1 MIVLLSDENNMAHVK
16 QGLLLGA
23 FDYILKPLD
32 KDKVIDVLK
41 KAHDSLMDKKME
53 EERNKNLKKKLE
65 LNLSLSRD
73 KILQDLLRGKE
84 FPFQELDY
92 IQNEYNIS
100 LQKGM
105 VQSAL

>member
-1 MIVLLSDENNMAHVK
+1 
-16 QGLLLGA
+16 
-23 FDYILKPLD
+23 LKPLD

-73 KILQDLLRGKE
+73 KILQDLLGER
-84 FPFQELDY
+84 
-92 IQNEYNIS
+92 IS
-100 LQKGM
+100 FSG
-105 VQSAL
+105 A

>member
-1 MIVLLSDENNMAHVK
+1 
-16 QGLLLGA
+16 
-23 FDYILKPLD
+23 LKPLD

-73 KILQDLLRGKE
+73 KILQDLLRERNFLFRSLTIFRTNIISVFKKE
-84 FPFQELDY
+84 WY
-92 IQNEYNIS
+92 R
-100 LQKGM
+100 
-105 VQSAL
+105 SAL